1 MSSPR
6 SRSSS
11 PRRSRSSSPRRSRS
25 SSSSRPPIP
34 PISQVPP
41 AFLTRQPV
49 VPFVV
54 PDLPLEELEDL
65 EVPPEVPYFMVRPHT
80 NAHSPSRSPR
90 SSSRGRPRSPS
101 IHSMSPVAHGGPAF
115 PPIPPILPIPHM
127 ALPAS
132 MRHRHSV
139 HRLLRPPRSAIP
151 LPFVMLDG
159 TDLGDRPVQDAVLSV
174 FQYRG
179 VRAMDLV
186 DVSSE
191 IDDYIYGGDFRTVV
205 APMSEAQKS
214 QFRVTSWV
222 RFQDTLLVPAMNRMM
237 RTGTQIGQL
246 TPPQRAY
253 LRSQHS
259 KISPL
264 QFFASNLYT
273 KDTPGT
279 SFFHALNRTLL
290 QIDASRRDIHV
301 NATPYDDDKKIFN
314 VWFYLFLSGLHKLIV
329 PVPAEFRN
337 YPRSRPTVR
346 LYRGLGVGETLS
358 TALWQPPEIR
368 SQSDTSNR
376 LHSYMSL
383 GFSSFTTKLDIAC
396 VFSVPKATTKHPHI
410 MVFEPR
416 HGRIALPSLRLVSD
430 VATEDEFLM
439 FPNYSVMIFSRDE
452 GVLTSRSL
460 GETCDWSRALAA
472 QAALSDAQGIDFT
485 PVLQSMPTQITW
497 IGITDLTGATTLQED
512 IEGTRSESG
521 GGGGRTRRGRRHKYK
536 RVVAKCKTRKGRRV
550 GRKTKRR
557 HR

>member
-1 MSSPR
+1 
-6 SRSSS
+6 
-11 PRRSRSSSPRRSRS
+11 
-25 SSSSRPPIP
+25 
-34 PISQVPP
+34 
-41 AFLTRQPV
+41 
-49 VPFVV
+49 
-54 PDLPLEELEDL
+54 
-65 EVPPEVPYFMVRPHT
+65 
-80 NAHSPSRSPR
+80 
-90 SSSRGRPRSPS
+90 
-101 IHSMSPVAHGGPAF
+101 
-115 PPIPPILPIPHM
+115 
-127 ALPAS
+127 
-132 MRHRHSV
+132 
-139 HRLLRPPRSAIP
+139 
-151 LPFVMLDG
+151 MLDG

-237 RTGTQIGQL
+237 HTGTQIGQL

-301 NATPYDDDKKIFN
+301 NAIPYDDDKKIFN
-314 VWFYLFLSGLHKLIV
+314 VWFYLFLSGLHKLII
-329 PVPAEFRN
+329 PVPAQFRN
-337 YPRSRPTVR
+337 YPRSKPTVR

-416 HGRIALPSLRLVSD
+416 HGRIALPSLRIVSD

-460 GETCDWSRALAA
+460 GETCDWSRALAG
-472 QAALSDAQGIDFT
+472 QAALSAAQGIDFD
-485 PVLQSMPTQITW
+485 PVLQSMPKQITW

-512 IEGTRSESG
+512 IEGARSESG
-521 GGGGRTRRGRRHKYK
+521 GGGGGGGRTRRRRGHKH
-536 RVVAKCKTRKGRRV
+536 RRMVAKCKTRKGRRV

>member
-11 PRRSRSSSPRRSRS
+11 PRRRRSSSTP
-25 SSSSRPPIP
+25 RPPRSP
-34 PISQVPP
+34 RSPI
-41 AFLTRQPV
+41 FLTRQPIA
-49 VPFVV
+49 PFVV
-54 PDLPLEELEDL
+54 PDLPPEELEELEAL
-65 EVPPEVPYFMVRPHT
+65 EEEIAAPPEVPYFMVRSHT
-80 NAHSPSRSPR
+80 RARSPSRSPR
-90 SSSRGRPRSPS
+90 SRSPGRPRSPS
-101 IHSMSPVAHGGPAF
+101 IHSLSPVAHGGPAV
-115 PPIPPILPIPHM
+115 PPIPPIPHM
-127 ALPAS
+127 SLPAS
-132 MRHRHSV
+132 ILRRSV
-139 HRLLRPPRSAIP
+139 RPPRPPRSAIP

-179 VRAMDLV
+179 FRAMDLV

-191 IDDYIYGGDFRTVV
+191 IDDYVYGGDFRTVV
-205 APMSEAQKS
+205 APMTEAQKS
-214 QFRVTSWV
+214 QFRVASWV
-222 RFQDTLLVPAMNRMM
+222 RFQDTLLVPAMNRLMSAA
-237 RTGTQIGQL
+237 TQIGQL

-259 KISPL
+259 KLSPL
-264 QFFASNLYT
+264 QFFAANLYT
-273 KDTPGT
+273 KDTPGGT

-290 QIDASRRDIHV
+290 QVDASRRDIHV

-314 VWFYLFLSGLHKLIV
+314 VWFYLFLSGLHKLII

-337 YPRSRPTVR
+337 YPRSHPTVR
-346 LYRGLGVGETLS
+346 LYRGLGVDETLG

-396 VFSVPKATTKHPHI
+396 RFSVPKATTKHPHL

-416 HGRIALPSLRLVSD
+416 RGRIALPSLRIVSD

-439 FPNYSVMIFSRDE
+439 FPNYSVMIFSREE
-452 GVLTSRSL
+452 GVLTSRAL

-472 QAALSDAQGIDFT
+472 EAALSAAQGIDFT
-485 PVLQSMPTQITW
+485 PVLQSMPKRITW

-521 GGGGRTRRGRRHKYK
+521 GGGGGRTRRGRRHRHR

>member
-11 PRRSRSSSPRRSRS
+11 PRRRRS
-25 SSSSRPPIP
+25 SSSPIRPIHPI
-34 PISQVPP
+34 
-41 AFLTRQPV
+41 FLTRQPIA
-49 VPFVV
+49 PFVV
-54 PDLPLEELEDL
+54 PDLPPEELE
-65 EVPPEVPYFMVRPHT
+65 EHAAPPEVPYFMVRPHT
-80 NAHSPSRSPR
+80 SARSLSGSPR
-90 SSSRGRPRSPS
+90 SRSRSRGRPRSPS
-101 IHSMSPVAHGGPAF
+101 VRSLSPVAHGGPAVPPMPPMPPM
-115 PPIPPILPIPHM
+115 PPIPHIS
-127 ALPAS
+127 LPAS
-132 MRHRHSV
+132 MLRRSV
-139 HRLLRPPRSAIP
+139 RPPRPPRSAIP

-214 QFRVTSWV
+214 QFRVASWV
-222 RFQDTLLVPAMNRMM
+222 RFQDTLLVPAMNRLMPAAA
-237 RTGTQIGQL
+237 QIGQL
-246 TPPQRAY
+246 SPPQRAY
-253 LRSQHS
+253 VRAQHS
-259 KISPL
+259 KMSPL
-264 QFFASNLYT
+264 QFFATNLYT

-290 QIDASRRDIHV
+290 QVDASRRDIHV

-368 SQSDTSNR
+368 SQADTSNR

-396 VFSVPKATTKHPHI
+396 RFSVPKATSNHPHI

-416 HGRIALPSLRLVSD
+416 RGRIALPSLRLVSD
-430 VATEDEFLM
+430 TAIEDEFLM
-439 FPNYSVMIFSRDE
+439 FPNYSVMIFSRE
-452 GVLTSRSL
+452 ERVLGSRAL
-460 GETCDWSRALAA
+460 GETCDWSRVLAGD
-472 QAALSDAQGIDFT
+472 AAVAAAQGIDFT
-485 PVLQSMPTQITW
+485 PVLQSMPKRITW

-521 GGGGRTRRGRRHKYK
+521 GGRTRRGSRRIVSKYK
-536 RVVAKCKTRKGRRV
+536 KTRKGRRI
-550 GRKTKRR
+550 GRKTKRC
-557 HR
+557 HS

>member
-11 PRRSRSSSPRRSRS
+11 PRRRRSSSSPRRPRS
-25 SSSSRPPIP
+25 PI
-34 PISQVPP
+34 
-41 AFLTRQPV
+41 FLTRQPIA
-49 VPFVV
+49 PFVV
-54 PDLPLEELEDL
+54 PDLPPEELEELESL
-65 EVPPEVPYFMVRPHT
+65 EEELAAPPEVPYFMVRPPIS
-80 NAHSPSRSPR
+80 ARSPSRSPR
-90 SSSRGRPRSPS
+90 SRSPGRPRSPS
-101 IHSMSPVAHGGPAF
+101 IHSLSPVAHAGPAV
-115 PPIPPILPIPHM
+115 PPIPHIPHM
-127 ALPAS
+127 SLPAS
-132 MRHRHSV
+132 MLRRSV
-139 HRLLRPPRSAIP
+139 RPPRPPRSAIP

-159 TDLGDRPVQDAVLSV
+159 TDLGDRPVQDAILSV

-179 VRAMDLV
+179 FRAMDLV

-191 IDDYIYGGDFRTVV
+191 IDDYVYGGDFRTVV

-214 QFRVTSWV
+214 QFRVASWV

-237 RTGTQIGQL
+237 PAATQIGQL

-253 LRSQHS
+253 VRTQHS
-259 KISPL
+259 KLSPL
-264 QFFASNLYT
+264 QFFAANLYT

-290 QIDASRRDIHV
+290 QVDTSRHDIHV
-301 NATPYDDDKKIFN
+301 NAAPYDDDKKIFN
-314 VWFYLFLSGLHKLIV
+314 IWFYLFLSGLHKLIV

-368 SQSDTSNR
+368 SQADASNR

-383 GFSSFTTKLDIAC
+383 GFSSFTTNVDIAC
-396 VFSVPKATTKHPHI
+396 RFSVPKATTKHPHV

-416 HGRIALPSLRLVSD
+416 RGRIALPSLRIVSD

-439 FPNYSVMIFSRDE
+439 FPNYSVMIFSREE
-452 GVLTSRSL
+452 GVLTSRAL

-472 QAALSDAQGIDFT
+472 EAALSAAQGIDFT
-485 PVLQSMPTQITW
+485 PVLQSMPKRINW

-521 GGGGRTRRGRRHKYK
+521 GGGRTRRGRRHRHR
-536 RVVAKCKTRKGRRV
+536 RVVTKCKTRKGRRV

>member
-11 PRRSRSSSPRRSRS
+11 PRRRRSSSTP
-25 SSSSRPPIP
+25 RPPRSP
-34 PISQVPP
+34 RSPI
-41 AFLTRQPV
+41 FLTRQPIA
-49 VPFVV
+49 PFVV
-54 PDLPLEELEDL
+54 PDLPPEELEELEAL
-65 EVPPEVPYFMVRPHT
+65 EEEIAAPPEVPYFMVRSHT
-80 NAHSPSRSPR
+80 RARSPSRSPR
-90 SSSRGRPRSPS
+90 SRSPGRPRSPS
-101 IHSMSPVAHGGPAF
+101 IHSLSPVAHGGPAV
-115 PPIPPILPIPHM
+115 PPIPHIPHM
-127 ALPAS
+127 SLPAS
-132 MRHRHSV
+132 MLRRSV
-139 HRLLRPPRSAIP
+139 RPPRPPRSAIP

-179 VRAMDLV
+179 FRAMDLV

-191 IDDYIYGGDFRTVV
+191 IDDYVYGADFRTVV
-205 APMSEAQKS
+205 APMTEAQKS
-214 QFRVTSWV
+214 QFRVASWV
-222 RFQDTLLVPAMNRMM
+222 RFQDTLLVPAMNRLMSAA
-237 RTGTQIGQL
+237 TQIGQL

-259 KISPL
+259 KLSPL
-264 QFFASNLYT
+264 QFFAANLYT
-273 KDTPGT
+273 KDTPGGT

-290 QIDASRRDIHV
+290 QVDASRRDIHV

-314 VWFYLFLSGLHKLIV
+314 VWFYLFLSGLHKLII

-337 YPRSRPTVR
+337 YPRSHPTVR
-346 LYRGLGVGETLS
+346 LYRGLGVDETLG

-396 VFSVPKATTKHPHI
+396 RFSVPKATTKHPHL

-416 HGRIALPSLRLVSD
+416 RGRIALPSLRIVSD

-439 FPNYSVMIFSRDE
+439 FPNYSVMIFSREE
-452 GVLTSRSL
+452 GVLTSRAL

-472 QAALSDAQGIDFT
+472 EAALSAAQGIDFT
-485 PVLQSMPTQITW
+485 PVIQSMPKRITW

-521 GGGGRTRRGRRHKYK
+521 GGGRTRRGRRHRHR

>member
-11 PRRSRSSSPRRSRS
+11 PRRRRSSSTP
-25 SSSSRPPIP
+25 RPPRSP
-34 PISQVPP
+34 RSPI
-41 AFLTRQPV
+41 FLTRQPIA
-49 VPFVV
+49 PFVV
-54 PDLPLEELEDL
+54 PDLPPEELEELEAL
-65 EVPPEVPYFMVRPHT
+65 EEELAAPPEVPYFMVRSHT
-80 NAHSPSRSPR
+80 RARSPSRSPR
-90 SSSRGRPRSPS
+90 SRSPGRPRSPS
-101 IHSMSPVAHGGPAF
+101 IHSLSPVAHGGPAVS
-115 PPIPPILPIPHM
+115 PIPPIPHM
-127 ALPAS
+127 SLPAS
-132 MRHRHSV
+132 MLRRSV
-139 HRLLRPPRSAIP
+139 RPPRPPRSAIP

-159 TDLGDRPVQDAVLSV
+159 TDLGDRPVQDAILSV

-179 VRAMDLV
+179 FRAMDLV

-191 IDDYIYGGDFRTVV
+191 IDDYVYGGDFRTVV

-214 QFRVTSWV
+214 QFRVASWV
-222 RFQDTLLVPAMNRMM
+222 RFQDTLLVPAMNRLMPAA
-237 RTGTQIGQL
+237 TQIGQL

-259 KISPL
+259 KLSPL
-264 QFFASNLYT
+264 QFFAANLYT

-290 QIDASRRDIHV
+290 QVDASRRDIHI

-314 VWFYLFLSGLHKLIV
+314 VWFYLFLSGLHKLII
-329 PVPAEFRN
+329 PIQAEFRN

-346 LYRGLGVGETLS
+346 LYRGLGVDETLG

-396 VFSVPKATTKHPHI
+396 RFSVPKATTKHPHL

-416 HGRIALPSLRLVSD
+416 RGRIALPSLRIVSD

-439 FPNYSVMIFSRDE
+439 FPNYSVMIFSREE
-452 GVLTSRSL
+452 GVLTSRAL
-460 GETCDWSRALAA
+460 GETCDWSRALATE
-472 QAALSDAQGIDFT
+472 AALSAAQGIDFT
-485 PVLQSMPTQITW
+485 PVLQSMPKRITW

-521 GGGGRTRRGRRHKYK
+521 GGGGRTRRGRRHKH
-536 RVVAKCKTRKGRRV
+536 RHVVAKCKTRKGRRV